1 MFLKLLEEK
10 IGSMFQFNIWALAS
24 QAHTTFEQWLTMKKR
39 FIRCYYLQLNYWQLT
54 DSDRGIH
61 CP

>member
-10 IGSMFQFNIWALAS
+10 IGSMFQFNIWASAS
-24 QAHTTFEQWLTMKKR
+24 QAHATFEQRLKMKRR
-39 FIRCYYLQLNYWQLT
+39 FIRCYCLQLNYRELT
-54 DSDRGIH
+54 DSERGIH